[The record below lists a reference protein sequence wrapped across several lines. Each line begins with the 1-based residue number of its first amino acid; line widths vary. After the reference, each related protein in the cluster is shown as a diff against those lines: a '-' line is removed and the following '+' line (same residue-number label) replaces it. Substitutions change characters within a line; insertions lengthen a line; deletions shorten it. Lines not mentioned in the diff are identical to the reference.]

1 MTNAKMN
8 LPENYIQ
15 EILETYAD
23 GLEKHKGD
31 TKTLLT
37 DLLKASD
44 KLGKRIASFEDYE
57 KLQATVAEMETN
69 GDFSWLQKLGLK
81 DLKAFITKEYPQYG
95 QEWLEKKHSE
105 EKKWFTKL
113 FPAYWVSY
121 IDNLIQENKNLA
133 PESLKQFN
141 TIKELFEEHN
151 PTMDLSQRLTIQNNL
166 VCIDGYTLPTWVTHQ
181 EYNKMKKNPE
191 GLTYPKYAKALLTFA
206 ADITGTTFTFPTSR
220 DILQKWKIDSA
231 AFSKEIN
238 TDNNKSIIKTLQS
251 IVWFD
256 SEIPVWLDKDGYII
270 YVVVRSVSCI
280 FFYLNYNDYY
290 NCLVSSA

>member
-1 MTNAKMN
+1 
-8 LPENYIQ
+8 
-15 EILETYAD
+15 
-23 GLEKHKGD
+23 
-31 TKTLLT
+31 
-37 DLLKASD
+37 
-44 KLGKRIASFEDYE
+44 
-57 KLQATVAEMETN
+57 LQATVAEMETN

-81 DLKAFITKEYPQYG
+81 DLKAFITKEYPEYG
-95 QEWLEKKHSE
+95 QEWLKKKHKE
-105 EKKWFTKL
+105 QREWLEKSIDKEKQWFTKL
-113 FPAYWVSY
+113 FSANWVSY

-251 IVWFD
+251 IVWFNG
-256 SEIPVWLDKDGYII
+256 EIPVWLDKDGYII
-270 YVVVRSVSCI
+270 YVGVRSGDCDFGRSNK
-280 FFYLNYNDYY
+280 YGGDYGI
-290 NCLVSSA
+290 CLVSSA